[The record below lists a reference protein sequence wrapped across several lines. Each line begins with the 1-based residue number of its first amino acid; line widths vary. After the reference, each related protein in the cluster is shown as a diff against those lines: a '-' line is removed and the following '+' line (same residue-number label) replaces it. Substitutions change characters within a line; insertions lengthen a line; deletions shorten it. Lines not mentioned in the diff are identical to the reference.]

1 VSSVSEPRSEQHA
14 AFGTALRSL
23 RTARGL
29 SQEALAH
36 KAGLDRTY
44 VAGIERGERNPSLT
58 NLLRISTALGVELSE
73 WARAAKS

>member
-1 VSSVSEPRSEQHA
+1 VPEPRSKQHA
-14 AFGTALRSL
+14 AFGAALRSL

-36 KAGLDRTY
+36 RAGLDRTY

-58 NLLRISTALGVELSE
+58 NLLRISTALGVAFSE
-73 WARAAKS
+73 WARSAES